1 MKARRIFKGFS
12 FKRKHELQGEP
23 ELSASS
29 SSQPLSLCN
38 ILSLAVAS
46 LSLPVAA
53 CKLPVCTAGV
63 AGLSK
68 EPRRWEENRE
78 EAGNWTSGWTALKTS
93 ITQPQHL
100 ERPSRSDAGITI
112 RTISTAQ
119 IGTVSTKQ
127 RTCCRNNIFLNN
139 KNNRLLTALK
149 RAGKS
154 SGLQVVEGLDEQEE
168 DTPGSRAP
176 PRTFHRRPRAF
187 LTDGSFYKGHET
199 ESS

>member
-29 SSQPLSLCN
+29 SSQQLSRCN
-38 ILSLAVAS
+38 ILHLAS
-46 LSLPVAA
+46 SLPVAA

-119 IGTVSTKQ
+119 NGILSTKQ

-154 SGLQVVEGLDEQEE
+154 SGLQVVEDLDEQEE
-168 DTPGSRAP
+168 DTRISC
-176 PRTFHRRPRAF
+176 
-187 LTDGSFYKGHET
+187 
-199 ESS
+199 SSPHIPSSTTGFPD